1 MDPKDLGNC
10 LRTCKNWRRLICDGA
25 LDDFW
30 WNKASLDLHE
40 LLDEDGKLPLDGR
53 RLCDV
58 VAPRWLRRRDTYALL
73 DGCKAEVIA
82 SAREDDGGGESR
94 SCLSAAARVG
104 QVAVSRLARATRA
117 GG

>member
-1 MDPKDLGNC
+1 METTDL
-10 LRTCKNWRRLICDGA
+10 RRGARRFLVEQGA
-25 LDDFW
+25 LD
-30 WNKASLDLHE
+30 LHD

-82 SAREDDGGGESR
+82 SARGDDGEGR
-94 SCLSAAARVG
+94 KPLVPL
-104 QVAVSRLARATRA
+104 RLREWVKTPYPRWLEATRA